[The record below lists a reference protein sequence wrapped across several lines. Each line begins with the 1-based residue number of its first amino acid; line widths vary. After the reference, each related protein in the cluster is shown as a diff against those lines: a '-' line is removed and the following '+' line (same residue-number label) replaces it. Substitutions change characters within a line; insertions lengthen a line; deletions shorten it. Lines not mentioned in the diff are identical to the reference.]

1 MELDATAWGAAD
13 AMNDREKGR
22 PSNVVPL
29 PSAREAVESRK
40 THFVGMV
47 MALASWSMLFASLF
61 FAYAVLRMSA
71 ATWPPEGAS
80 RLPTALPF
88 ANTLVLLLSSVV
100 LWRGADPKRERPG
113 ALSRALSAA
122 LGLGTLFLALQ
133 MAVWVPLWTRGF
145 TMRSGVYASLF
156 YGLTAFHAVHV
167 LAGLVALAWLKRGA
181 RDGRYVS
188 GRQNPVRLTAMFW
201 HFVDVVWV
209 LMFAVVYVL

>member
-1 MELDATAWGAAD
+1 MDAAAALYGAPQE
-13 AMNDREKGR
+13 MKDREKER

-113 ALSRALSAA
+113 TLTRALTATLV
-122 LGLGTLFLALQ
+122 LGALFLALQ

-167 LAGLVALAWLKRGA
+167 LAGLVALAWLLAGA
-181 RDGRYVS
+181 RAGRYVS
-188 GRQNPVRLTAMFW
+188 GRQNPVRLAAMFW

-209 LMFAVVYVL
+209 LMFVVVYVM